1 MSVFKVFDVVGSGM
15 SAQMLRLNTIAS
27 NLANADTIS
36 TNENDVYQ
44 ARHPI
49 FESVMQDQG
58 SFGQGNLNTGNFNM
72 GSMDDVATVRV
83 REIMQEQTTAI
94 PQYRPNHPLAN
105 DEGFVFSPAIDS
117 VAEMADMISA
127 SRSYQNN
134 IEVLSTVKELTLR
147 TLQMGQG

>member
-1 MSVFKVFDVVGSGM
+1 MSVFKVFDVAGSGM

-36 TNENDVYQ
+36 SNKNDVYQ

-49 FESVMQDQG
+49 FESVMQ
-58 SFGQGNLNTGNFNM
+58 NM
-72 GSMDDVATVRV
+72 GTMDDVATVKV